1 MNRRLFLLFPFVFVS
16 WVQRS
21 QPTQNGTIDKVR
33 IWDRALTHDEI
44 KQLYLE
50 SANSPFK

>member
-1 MNRRLFLLFPFVFVS
+1 MDRRSFFLFPFVFVS

-21 QPTQNGTIDKVR
+21 KPTQNGIICEIR
-33 IWDRALTHDEI
+33 IHDRALTDSEVKDI
-44 KQLYLE
+44 YLE